1 LRAAWNRRRV
11 LFTCDLNSTKED
23 AVYRIIITP
32 RPPLESPDPSAAR
45 PVPARILADAELQF
59 DGPLD
64 GLTLVGFAVWDKG
77 EHGYRVSFPARR
89 YVGANGQ
96 RRSFLLLRT
105 IDPEDRTSAE
115 ELRRD
120 IVAAY
125 EAAQQAGAASAQEA
139 AS

>member
-1 LRAAWNRRRV
+1 M
-11 LFTCDLNSTKED
+11 
-23 AVYRIIITP
+23 YRIIITP
-32 RPPLESPDPSAAR
+32 RPPLESCAASEER
-45 PVPARILADAELQF
+45 PVPARKLADAELQF

-77 EHGYRVSFPARR
+77 EQGYRVSFPARR

-105 IDPEDRTSAE
+105 IDAEDRTSSE
-115 ELRRD
+115 GLRRE

-125 EAAQQAGAASAQEA
+125 EAVQQAGAASAQEA

>member
-1 LRAAWNRRRV
+1 V
-11 LFTCDLNSTKED
+11 LFTCGLNSNKED

-32 RPPLESPDPSAAR
+32 RPPLESPDPSAER
-45 PVPARILADAELQF
+45 SVPARKLADAELQF

-115 ELRRD
+115 GLRND

-125 EAAQQAGAASAQEA
+125 EAAQQAGVASAQEA

>member
-1 LRAAWNRRRV
+1 M
-11 LFTCDLNSTKED
+11 
-23 AVYRIIITP
+23 YRIIITP
-32 RPPLESPDPSAAR
+32 RPPLESPDPSAER
-45 PVPARILADAELQF
+45 SVPVRKLADAELQF
-59 DGPLD
+59 EGPLS
-64 GLTLVGFAVWDKG
+64 GLTLIGFAVWDKG

-105 IDPEDRTSAE
+105 IDPEDRTSAAG
-115 ELRRD
+115 LRSD

-125 EAAQQAGAASAQEA
+125 EAVQRAGAERAQEA

>member
-1 LRAAWNRRRV
+1 MRRL
-11 LFTCDLNSTKED
+11 LFTCGLNSNKED

-32 RPPLESPDPSAAR
+32 QPPLESPDPSTAR
-45 PVPARILADAELQF
+45 PVSARKLADAELQF

-115 ELRRD
+115 GLRRD

-125 EAAQQAGAASAQEA
+125 EADQRAGAASAQEA